1 MQTENIPKSLNI
13 SIFFSQPDPQKPNNL
28 LQLDG
33 IGINMVIKDEIET
46 FSGEK
51 KVRKKIGNTSG
62 SQVGLY
68 AFQVAGRI

>member
-1 MQTENIPKSLNI
+1 
-13 SIFFSQPDPQKPNNL
+13 
-28 LQLDG
+28 
-33 IGINMVIKDEIET
+33 MVIKYEIET